1 MRESEVM
8 KSFWGK
14 AKWFILATIAAVATI
29 LAALYGKRTPQVL
42 RSKLREVRAREG
54 MLALELKA
62 TEAEAQKRNGSVE
75 AKRFIDR
82 ADTISKKLEVIRETR
97 NKVLSETGD
106 LEKMSD
112 DDVALR
118 DNARAR
124 ARSRS

>member
-1 MRESEVM
+1 M